1 MVAIVL
7 LIGAG
12 MWVGQSAGFSP
23 ADVSERFRAL
33 GAWQVPAF
41 VAAFA
46 LWVLAALPGSLFV
59 LAAPVLFGHTLGF
72 LLAYAGTVIAV
83 TLPFL
88 LARAGRGSVARPA
101 ALARWKRL
109 ERLLDGVERSPVRN
123 VFLLRLALFMSP
135 PLNYALA
142 FTGIRTRD
150 YVVGS
155 ALGVAPPVLLFVTLA
170 RCLPWH

>member
-41 VAAFA
+41 VGAFA

-72 LLAYAGTVIAV
+72 LLAYTGTVIAV

-101 ALARWKRL
+101 AFARWKRL
-109 ERLLDGVERSPVRN
+109 ERLL
-123 VFLLRLALFMSP
+123 A
-135 PLNYALA
+135 
-142 FTGIRTRD
+142 T
-150 YVVGS
+150 S
-155 ALGVAPPVLLFVTLA
+155 AD
-170 RCLPWH
+170 R